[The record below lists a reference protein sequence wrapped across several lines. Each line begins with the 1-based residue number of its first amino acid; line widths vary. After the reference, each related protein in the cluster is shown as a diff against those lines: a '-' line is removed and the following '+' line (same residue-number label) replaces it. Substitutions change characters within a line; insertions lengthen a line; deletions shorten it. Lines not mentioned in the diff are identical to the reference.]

1 MTFDWEQKFRRMSEN
16 FSDSRAEE
24 RPNDVPRPLS
34 SSCRNLD
41 IPVLSQNLVSAKRR
55 MKIVAGAA
63 DR

>member
-1 MTFDWEQKFRRMSEN
+1 
-16 FSDSRAEE
+16 
-24 RPNDVPRPLS
+24 VPALS
-34 SSCRNLD
+34 HLLCRNLD